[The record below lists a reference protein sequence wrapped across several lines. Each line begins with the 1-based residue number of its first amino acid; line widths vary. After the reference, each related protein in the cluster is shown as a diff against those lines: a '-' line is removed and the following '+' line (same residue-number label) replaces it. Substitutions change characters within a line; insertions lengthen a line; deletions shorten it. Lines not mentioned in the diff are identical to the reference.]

1 MNYLI
6 VFLGAGIGGVV
17 RHAVHVLMPHFID
30 TTWFPFDILAINVSG
45 SFAMGLIAEYFV
57 IRGLRRGLSQH
68 LRLFLTTGILG
79 GYTTFSAFS
88 LDAVR
93 LWQNGQVAASILYV
107 MGSVVGSV
115 GALAL
120 ALALVRKYVRE
131 ELGDRA

>member
-6 VFLGAGIGGVV
+6 VFLGAGIGGVL
-17 RHAVHVLMPHFID
+17 RHVVHVLMPHFFD
-30 TTWFPFDILAINVSG
+30 TAWFPFDILAINVSG
-45 SFAMGLIAEYFV
+45 SFTMGLIAEYFV
-57 IRGLRRGLSQH
+57 IRGLRHGLSQH

-88 LDAVR
+88 LDVVR

-107 MGSVVGSV
+107 VASVVGSV

-120 ALALVRKYVRE
+120 ALALVRKYVPE
-131 ELGDRA
+131 EMGDRL